1 MSGGSLRE
9 RLGTLSRAELA
20 GLVVLL
26 ALLLGGAGLWY
37 VRSLPRPVQVRTEP
51 VPLAV
56 PAPGPGSASP
66 SPPVLL
72 VDVAGW
78 VRRPGVYEFREG
90 ARIVDA
96 IEAAGGARPG
106 AALEML
112 NLAAPLADG
121 TQVLVVK
128 AGAAPAPAPG
138 APAAPGAAGAPGG
151 LVNVNTASTT
161 ELEALPGIGE
171 VIAQRIV
178 DHRTANGPFESVEE
192 LLEVS
197 GIGEAILGS
206 IRELVTV

>member
-1 MSGGSLRE
+1 MSGDPIRE
-9 RLGTLSRAELA
+9 RLAALSRAELV
-20 GLVVLL
+20 GLVLL
-26 ALLLGGAGLWY
+26 MVVLLGGAGLWY
-37 VRSLPRPVQVRTEP
+37 VRSLPKPVQVRAEP
-51 VPLAV
+51 GIPSVPT
-56 PAPGPGSASP
+56 PGPSAASP
-66 SPPVLL
+66 SLAVLL

-78 VRRPGVYEFREG
+78 VRDPGVYEFAAG

-106 AALEML
+106 AALELL
-112 NLAAPLADG
+112 NLAAPLVDG

-128 AGAAPAPAPG
+128 AGQAPAVAPAPG
-138 APAAPGAAGAPGG
+138 GGPAPGTAGG
-151 LVNVNTASTT
+151 LVNLNTAGAV

-178 DHRTANGPFESVEE
+178 DHRTANGPFSSVDE

>member
-1 MSGGSLRE
+1 MSGDPIRE
-9 RLGTLSRAELA
+9 RLAALSRAELV
-20 GLVVLL
+20 GLVFLVV
-26 ALLLGGAGLWY
+26 LLLGGAGLWY
-37 VRSLPRPVQVRTEP
+37 VRSLPKPVQIRAEP
-51 VPLAV
+51 RAPSVPS
-56 PAPGPGSASP
+56 PGSSTAASP
-66 SPPVLL
+66 SPSMLL

-78 VRRPGVYEFREG
+78 VRDPGVYEFSAG

-106 AALEML
+106 AALELL
-112 NLAAPLADG
+112 NLAAPLVDG

-128 AGAAPAPAPG
+128 AGQAPAAAPVAG
-138 APAAPGAAGAPGG
+138 GGAAPGAAGG
-151 LVNVNTASTT
+151 LVNLNTAGAT

-178 DHRTANGPFESVEE
+178 DHRTANGPFSSVDE